1 MDDCI
6 LCGDPLDLVE
16 LYELEMHDPGGRPV
30 CGACREG
37 EEENVLMRHY
47 QLGEFE

>member
-16 LYELEMHDPGGRPV
+16 LYELDMRDPGGRPV
-30 CGACREG
+30 CADCRED
-37 EEENVLMRHY
+37 EDEDALMRHY
-47 QLGEFE
+47 DVGEFE